1 MTIYHFILV
10 LVLYS
15 SKVVSSKKVSEALRN
30 RQLTVISEE
39 WVPFLTYD
47 WHKNESGDY
56 EISNYGGI
64 MWDLLLFMQRA
75 RNFTFT
81 IDVPSDGLW
90 GTCNEQNNCTGML
103 GTVNRGEADLALGK

>member
-1 MTIYHFILV
+1 MSINCFIIV
-10 LVLYS
+10 LVLHS

-64 MWDLLLFMQRA
+64 MWD
-75 RNFTFT
+75 
-81 IDVPSDGLW
+81 
-90 GTCNEQNNCTGML
+90 
-103 GTVNRGEADLALGK
+103 

>member
-1 MTIYHFILV
+1 MSLCHFITV

-15 SKVVSSKKVSEALRN
+15 SKVALSRKVREALRN
-30 RQLTVISEE
+30 KQLTVIAEE
-39 WVPFLTYD
+39 WVPFFTYD
-47 WHKNESGDY
+47 WHRNERGEY

-64 MWDLLLFMQRA
+64 MWDLLLFMQKA
-75 RNFTFT
+75 RNFTFS

-103 GTVNRGEADLALGK
+103 GTLNKSEADMALGK